1 MGKRWQLLE
10 EQRGH
15 TQEPTIPGFIDMAS
29 VEAASS
35 RQAAH
40 SGLDASVSTDPRQ
53 NGAQSP
59 SALSTASSLSSSSP
73 SSSTTT
79 NPSPVSVVTTSAQA
93 QSVMTSYPMQGV
105 SFAVDRGSPMAVGS
119 GLENS
124 GLFGEVCNGYGSP
137 TGSSSTSGISS
148 GPPFSPEG
156 NSNSPFSTNSGDSEF
171 NTTISLDESTF
182 DLGEDTLQ
190 WLEENLL
197 KSIQEQAEMQQQQQ
211 QSQQQQPQHSI
222 SQPIPI
228 TSVHNHVTISTLS
241 HPSHHQHQHP
251 VAPLQPAPAPA
262 PSPPAR
268 PTLARPAVTATRPS
282 PRITTTARSRGIG
295 CAAPPDT
302 AATRAHP
309 WTSRCSTTG
318 RTRPNGKRHPTLR
331 VRLY

>member
-40 SGLDASVSTDPRQ
+40 SGLDASVSTDSRQ
-53 NGAQSP
+53 NGAHSP
-59 SALSTASSLSSSSP
+59 STRSTTSSLSSSSP
-73 SSSTTT
+73 STSTTT
-79 NPSPVSVVTTSAQA
+79 NSSPVSVVTTSALA
-93 QSVMTSYPMQGV
+93 QSAMTSYPMQGV
-105 SFAVDRGSPMAVGS
+105 SFPVDRGSPMAVGTS
-119 GLENS
+119 LENS
-124 GLFGEVCNGYGSP
+124 GLFGEVCNGYESP

-197 KSIQEQAEMQQQQQ
+197 KSIQEQAETEMQQQQQ
-211 QSQQQQPQHSI
+211 PHSI

-251 VAPLQPAPAPA
+251 VGPPQQAPAPA
-262 PSPPAR
+262 PSPAR
-268 PTLARPAVTATRPS
+268 MS
-282 PRITTTARSRGIG
+282 HPRQARSHSY
-295 CAAPPDT
+295 T
-302 AATRAHP
+302 AVASDHDYSAKP
-309 WTSRCSTTG
+309 G
-318 RTRPNGKRHPTLR
+318 DR
-331 VRLY
+331 VRGASRHRSQQSSPVNVEMFDDGTNEAKR

>member
-40 SGLDASVSTDPRQ
+40 PGLDASVSTDPRQ

-124 GLFGEVCNGYGSP
+124 GLFGEVYNGYGSP

-182 DLGEDTLQ
+182 DLDEDTLR

-197 KSIQEQAEMQQQQQ
+197 KSIQEQTETEMQR
-211 QSQQQQPQHSI
+211 QSQQHQQPHSI

-228 TSVHNHVTISTLS
+228 TSVQNHVTISTLS
-241 HPSHHQHQHP
+241 HPSHYQHHP
-251 VAPLQPAPAPA
+251 VAPSQHAPAPA
-262 PSPPAR
+262 PSAAR
-268 PTLARPAVTATRPS
+268 AS
-282 PRITTTARSRGIG
+282 HPRQARSHSY
-295 CAAPPDT
+295 T
-302 AATRAHP
+302 AVASDHDYSAKP
-309 WTSRCSTTG
+309 G
-318 RTRPNGKRHPTLR
+318 DR
-331 VRLY
+331 VRGAPRHRSHQSSPVDVEMFDDGTNEAKR

>member
-40 SGLDASVSTDPRQ
+40 SGLDASVSTDSRQ
-53 NGAQSP
+53 NGAHSP
-59 SALSTASSLSSSSP
+59 SARSTTSSLSSSSP

-79 NPSPVSVVTTSAQA
+79 NSSPVSVVTTSALA
-93 QSVMTSYPMQGV
+93 QSAMTSYPMQGV
-105 SFAVDRGSPMAVGS
+105 SFPVDRDSPMAVGS
-119 GLENS
+119 GLENN
-124 GLFGEVCNGYGSP
+124 GLFGDVCNGYESP

-171 NTTISLDESTF
+171 NTTVSLGESTF

-197 KSIQEQAEMQQQQQ
+197 KSIQEQTEMQQQQQ
-211 QSQQQQPQHSI
+211 QSQQQQQQPQRSI

-228 TSVHNHVTISTLS
+228 TPVHDHVTISTLS
-241 HPSHHQHQHP
+241 HPSHHQHHP
-251 VAPLQPAPAPA
+251 VAPPQHAPAPA
-262 PSPPAR
+262 PSPAR
-268 PTLARPAVTATRPS
+268 TLH
-282 PRITTTARSRGIG
+282 PRQARSHSY
-295 CAAPPDT
+295 T
-302 AATRAHP
+302 AVASDHDYSAKP
-309 WTSRCSTTG
+309 G
-318 RTRPNGKRHPTLR
+318 DR
-331 VRLY
+331 VRGAPRHRSHQSSPVDVEMFDDGTNEAKR